1 MTPDVP
7 TGYPVLSGET
17 LVVPILGDPIAQVK
31 SPDGV
36 TRALVARG
44 RDAVV
49 VPMHVLPDDLDTV
62 VRGLGPVRSIA
73 GLIATVPH
81 KFGLAAHCAT
91 LTDRAAFLGSV
102 NVARRNPDGT
112 WHGDQVDG
120 AAFVAACRAQ
130 RSAAEGARALQVGAG
145 GAGSAIALALLD
157 AGVAELTLHDADPA
171 RLDALVGRLRDRFGD
186 RVTHRRGRPGRL
198 RDRRQR
204 HPDGHARGRPAARS
218 TSRASKPDTFVGDVI
233 TKPAVSP
240 LIAAARAASGAAP
253 RPAATCSPPC
263 PG

>member
-120 AAFVAACRAQ
+120 AAFVAACRRERRTYPDGT
-130 RSAAEGARALQVGAG
+130 RSAAAGRAQAG
-145 GAGSAIALALLD
+145 
-157 AGVAELTLHDADPA
+157 
-171 RLDALVGRLRDRFGD
+171 
-186 RVTHRRGRPGRL
+186 PGR
-198 RDRRQR
+198 RRS
-204 HPDGHARGRPAARS
+204 PWPCSTPGSRS
-218 TSRASKPDTFVGDVI
+218 
-233 TKPAVSP
+233 
-240 LIAAARAASGAAP
+240 
-253 RPAATCSPPC
+253 
-263 PG
+263 

>member
-62 VRGLGPVRSIA
+62 IRGLGPVRSIA

-81 KFGLAAHCAT
+81 KFG
-91 LTDRAAFLGSV
+91 
-102 NVARRNPDGT
+102 ARRALRHPDRPRRLPRLG
-112 WHGDQVDG
+112 Q
-120 AAFVAACRAQ
+120 RRPAQ
-130 RSAAEGARALQVGAG
+130 PRP
-145 GAGSAIALALLD
+145 
-157 AGVAELTLHDADPA
+157 H
-171 RLDALVGRLRDRFGD
+171 LVR
-186 RVTHRRGRPGRL
+186 RPGR
-198 RDRRQR
+198 RRR
-204 HPDGHARGRPAARS
+204 VRRRLPGERPTYVRGADAARRGS
-218 TSRASKPDTFVGDVI
+218 S
-233 TKPAVSP
+233 
-240 LIAAARAASGAAP
+240 
-253 RPAATCSPPC
+253 
-263 PG
+263 

>member
-36 TRALVARG
+36 TRALVARR

-120 AAFVAACRAQ
+120 AAFVAACR
-130 RSAAEGARALQVGAG
+130 SSGAVPR
-145 GAGSAIALALLD
+145 
-157 AGVAELTLHDADPA
+157 
-171 RLDALVGRLRDRFGD
+171 
-186 RVTHRRGRPGRL
+186 
-198 RDRRQR
+198 
-204 HPDGHARGRPAARS
+204 ARGRCRS
-218 TSRASKPDTFVGDVI
+218 APGERVRRSRWPCSTPG
-233 TKPAVSP
+233 SP
-240 LIAAARAASGAAP
+240 S
-253 RPAATCSPPC
+253 
-263 PG
+263 

>member
-91 LTDRAAFLGSV
+91 LTYRAAFLG
-102 NVARRNPDGT
+102 
-112 WHGDQVDG
+112 
-120 AAFVAACRAQ
+120 
-130 RSAAEGARALQVGAG
+130 
-145 GAGSAIALALLD
+145 
-157 AGVAELTLHDADPA
+157 
-171 RLDALVGRLRDRFGD
+171 
-186 RVTHRRGRPGRL
+186 
-198 RDRRQR
+198 
-204 HPDGHARGRPAARS
+204 
-218 TSRASKPDTFVGDVI
+218 
-233 TKPAVSP
+233 
-240 LIAAARAASGAAP
+240 
-253 RPAATCSPPC
+253 
-263 PG
+263 

>member
-1 MTPDVP
+1 MTPDAP

-44 RDAVV
+44 RDAVC
-49 VPMHVLPDDLDTV
+49 VPMHVLSDDRDTV
-62 VRGLGPVRSIA
+62 VRGLGPVRSVA

-91 LTDRAAFLGSV
+91 LTGRAAFLGSV

-120 AAFVAACRAQ
+120 AAFVAACHANG
-130 RSAAEGARALQVGAG
+130 ATTEGARALQVGAG
-145 GAGSAIALALLD
+145 GAGST
-157 AGVAELTLHDADPA
+157 ESPPA
-171 RLDALVGRLRDRFGD
+171 RPTPPASGSSP
-186 RVTHRRGRPGRL
+186 TP
-198 RDRRQR
+198 
-204 HPDGHARGRPAARS
+204 PPWACARATRCRS
-218 TSRASKPDTFVGDVI
+218 TSRASGQPRSSATS
-233 TKPAVSP
+233 SP
-240 LIAAARAASGAAP
+240 
-253 RPAATCSPPC
+253 SPPSHR
-263 PG
+263 